1 MKEKESKP
9 KKAKKEKDPNKPKR
23 VGRTHSQKTRDLISE
38 RRRARTVQPR
48 HIGQSSKRKSF
59 YDELNH
65 EWSKVS
71 EKKISDKKRVE
82 IEAAR
87 KWIQENKENL
97 GHVEGANDFRLLE
110 PYYEKYGILTEY
122 KEMYHSAYEERVGD
136 VLYSD
141 ERTPT
146 NETSNDPYDIVAN
159 MNEDYSEIFG
169 GDFDAE

>member
-1 MKEKESKP
+1 MEEKEVKP

-23 VGRTHSQKTRDLISE
+23 AGRRHSEATRALISE

-48 HIGQSSKRKSF
+48 NVSQSNKRKSF
-59 YDELNH
+59 FDELNH
-65 EWSKVS
+65 EWSKVN
-71 EKKISDKKRVE
+71 EKKISEKKKAE

-87 KWIQENKENL
+87 KWIQENKHNL
-97 GHVEGANDFRLLE
+97 GHVEGANDFRMLE
-110 PYYEKYGILTEY
+110 PDYQRWGILTEY
-122 KEMYHSAYEERVGD
+122 KEMYLNEYEQCIGD

-141 ERTPT
+141 ERTPI

-169 GDFDAE
+169 GDFDE